1 MADRLEAL
9 LNHFSVRAH
18 MFNSGALCG
27 INEVPVQGEL
37 GQLHLIRSGPV
48 EVRHQ
53 NLPTLKI
60 EEPSLLLY
68 PRPLAHRFVTDARR
82 GADMACANLQFDGG
96 EANPIA
102 AALPPVLCL
111 PLASIGGAQS
121 TLTLLFE
128 EAFDQRCG
136 RQALIDRLFEVV
148 LIQVLR
154 HQMEA
159 GQIRG
164 GMLAGLAHPKLR
176 HALIAMH
183 EKPAQEWPL
192 ESLADAAG
200 MSRTVFADAFR
211 DTVGCTPGAYLQG
224 WRVSLAQQYL
234 RRGRSLKIIAIDV
247 GYGSEAALSRAFK
260 AQRGITPTEWRKGPG
275 AAGAGAA

>member
-9 LNHFSVRAH
+9 LSRFSVRAQ
-18 MFNSGALCG
+18 MFNSGPLCG
-27 INEVPVQGEL
+27 INDVPVREGL

-53 NLPTLKI
+53 GLPALQI

-68 PRPLAHRFVTDARR
+68 PRPLAHRFVTDTRR

-102 AALPPVLCL
+102 TALPPYLCL
-111 PLASIGGAQS
+111 PLASIAAAES
-121 TLTLLFE
+121 TLDLLFD
-128 EAFDQRCG
+128 EAFNQRCG
-136 RQALIDRLFEVV
+136 RQALVDRLFEVV

-159 GQIRG
+159 GRIQG

-183 EKPAQEWPL
+183 EHPAQEWPL

-234 RRGRSLKIIAIDV
+234 RRGRSLKVIAIEV

-260 AQRGITPTEWRKGPG
+260 AQRGITPGEWRKGLV